1 MQNPQDTRRIP
12 TSLIAGVSVAML
24 AAAGGGAWWA
34 WNTITA
40 SPPQSE
46 VPTLSQSPQDTP
58 PATEQKV
65 QVYWVDA
72 VNNQIELVPSSITVE
87 NADNPSEVLEMAF
100 QQLLSGPEQQAVA
113 SAIPEGTE
121 LRNLSIK
128 SDGVHLDLSEDF
140 TTGGGSTSMQS
151 RLGQIIYT
159 ATSLDPDAQVWID
172 VEGKPLEVL
181 GGEGLIVDQPM
192 TRQNFETNF
201 QL

>member
-1 MQNPQDTRRIP
+1 MQNPQDTGRIS
-12 TSLIAGVSVAML
+12 TSLVAGVSVVML
-24 AAAGGGAWWA
+24 AAAAGGAWWA
-34 WNTITA
+34 WNTIST

-65 QVYWVDA
+65 QVYWVDD
-72 VNNQIELVPSSITVE
+72 VNNQIELVPSSITIE
-87 NADNPSEVLEMAF
+87 NADNPSEALEMAF
-100 QQLLSGPEQQAVA
+100 QQLLAGPEEEAIA
-113 SAIPEGTE
+113 SAIPAETQ
-121 LRNLSIK
+121 LRNLSVQ

-140 TTGGGSTSMQS
+140 TTGGGSASMQS

-172 VEGKPLEVL
+172 VGGKPLEVL

-192 TRQNFETNF
+192 TRQDFETNF
-201 QL
+201 PL

>member
-1 MQNPQDTRRIP
+1 MQNPQNTHRIP
-12 TSLIAGVSVAML
+12 TSFIAGVSVAML
-24 AAAGGGAWWA
+24 AAATGGAWWA

-65 QVYWVDA
+65 QVYWVDV
-72 VNNQIELVPSSITVE
+72 VNNQIELVPSSITIK
-87 NADNPSEVLEMAF
+87 NADNPSEVLEKAF
-100 QQLLSGPEQQAVA
+100 QKLLAGSEKQALG

-121 LRNLSIK
+121 LRNLSVK

-140 TTGGGSTSMQS
+140 TTGGGSASMQS

-159 ATSLDPDAQVWID
+159 ATSLDADAQVWID
-172 VEGKPLEVL
+172 VEGQPLDLL

-192 TRQNFETNF
+192 TRQNFDENF

>member
-12 TSLIAGVSVAML
+12 TSLVAGVSVVML
-24 AAAGGGAWWA
+24 AAGAGGAWWA
-34 WNTITA
+34 WNRTTA

-65 QVYWVDA
+65 QVYWVDD

-87 NADNPSEVLEMAF
+87 NADNPSEALEMAF
-100 QQLLSGPEQQAVA
+100 QQLLAGPEEEAIA
-113 SAIPEGTE
+113 SAIPEETQ
-121 LRNLSIK
+121 LRNLSVK

-140 TTGGGSTSMQS
+140 TTGGGSASMQS

-172 VEGKPLEVL
+172 VGGKPLEVL

-192 TRQNFETNF
+192 TRQDFETNF
-201 QL
+201 PL